1 MNLKTDKPLRTL
13 FVDLSEDIYDRHG
26 IYAITASLRKEG
38 IETGY
43 LCSTSHESLIPKIIQ
58 LRPQLVM
65 YSSFSHTLNSY
76 REFDAFL
83 KKRFDVVSIIGGAGA
98 TFNPSYIDNTTIN
111 AACIGEGDHALPR
124 FIAEGFGPGNNIY
137 LRGEAC
143 DGGMYPLANLDSLP
157 FPDRDSVYNSD
168 PLRARLPSKQ
178 FISGRG
184 CPYLC
189 TYCFN
194 HSYNNLIKKH
204 GDIVRKKSVEYL
216 CEEILQVKSRYSL
229 PMVVFNDDTFILNR
243 DWLLRF
249 ADQYPAKVGIPFSCN
264 IRANLIN
271 EDVVRALKESGCV
284 AVNWSIESGDEQY
297 RNTIL
302 KRNITDEQ
310 ILHTSELLNRYNIN
324 HRIGNLIG
332 LPGETPEQVNKT
344 IELNIR
350 AKATCSLVNIFVPY
364 PGLDLTKY
372 AVQGGYCEDVPEDD
386 LPKNFFSRSAMHA
399 TPEMHLWLKRLVYIF
414 PLVTKFPGLYFN
426 QSLNR
431 FMFRLPIPILRVV
444 YELFFGFMFRKLYR
458 VKSDLGTTLQLFWR
472 HFRSLIG

>member
-1 MNLKTDKPLRTL
+1 MNSKTDKPIRTL

-26 IYAITASLRKEG
+26 IYALSASLKKEG
-38 IETGY
+38 VETGY
-43 LCSTSHESLIPKIIQ
+43 LCGTHHEPLIEKIIQ
-58 LRPQLVM
+58 QRPQLVM
-65 YSSFSHTLNSY
+65 YSSFSHTLNAY
-76 REFDAFL
+76 RDFDAAL
-83 KKRFDVVSIIGGAGA
+83 KKQLDVVSVIGGAGA

-111 AACIGEGDHALPR
+111 AACVGEGDHALPR
-124 FIAEGFGPGNNIY
+124 FIANGFGAGNNIHI
-137 LRGEAC
+137 RGEDS
-143 DGGMYPLANLDSLP
+143 DGGMFPLVNLDSLP
-157 FPDRDSVYNSD
+157 FPDRDSVYSAD

-194 HSYNNLIKKH
+194 HTYNNLIKGH
-204 GDIVRKKSVEYL
+204 GDIIRKKSVEYL
-216 CEEILQVKSRYSL
+216 CEEILSVKSRYSL

-249 ADQYPAKVGIPFSCN
+249 ADLYPAKVGIPFSCN
-264 IRANLIN
+264 IRANLVN

-310 ILHTSELLNRYNIN
+310 ILNTSELLNRYGIN

-332 LPGETPEQVNKT
+332 LPGETPEQLNST
-344 IELNIR
+344 IELNIK

-372 AVQGGYCEDVPEDD
+372 AIQSGYCEEIPEDD
-386 LPKNFFSRSAMHA
+386 LPKNFFSHSAMNV
-399 TPEMHLWLKRLVYIF
+399 TPEKNAWLKRLVYIF
-414 PLVTKFPGLYFN
+414 PLFAKFPGLYFN
-426 QSLNR
+426 PSLNR
-431 FMFRLPIPILRVV
+431 FMFKLPTIVLRVM
-444 YELFFGFMFRKLYR
+444 YELFFGLMFRKLYR
-458 VKSDLGTTLQLFWR
+458 VKSDMGTTLQLFWR